1 MLNNKI
7 SFKETLNRTKFLLK
21 NFLFWLILLQV
32 CRIIF
37 VFYHFSKLS
46 GISNPEIFKIFF
58 FGMYM
63 DLSTA
68 SYIIAIPL
76 LIWIFQLFY
85 TSPFINKIIKW
96 YNYIIIIILSLAS
109 VGDMQ
114 LYKEWGSKLDYDA
127 MSYLKYPKEAMAS
140 CASSPILLL
149 LIIALAISITA
160 IIIHNRIFLKTQFK
174 QIKNTFSS
182 VTIKFVLIFIVFS
195 VYIITLRGGI
205 DIVPMNPS
213 FVYFSNHTFANHAAL
228 SPEWNLAYTYKKSK
242 KTNKADFKF
251 MSDDEMNKR
260 MDKLFPETDSSKIT
274 HILKTNKK
282 PNIIICILESF
293 TADVFESLNGAKGL
307 TPNLKRIINQGILF
321 TNFHPGGRRTPNAF
335 PSILAGFP
343 SIPNDN
349 IINHTKKLEHLSYL
363 PKTLKSNGYHTSFYY
378 GGLTEFANI
387 KAFIKNCNYD
397 DITDKS
403 DFEKKD
409 LNSKWGAH
417 DHVVFNKIINDV
429 NNNMPE
435 PFMINIMTLSSH
447 EPFEVPMK
455 TQIKGNDEVS
465 LFKNSI
471 FYTDKSIGEFIEKAK
486 NEKWFDN
493 TLFVFVADHGHRLP
507 LLRNDASSVER
518 YHIPLILYGNVLKD
532 EFKGKKIN
540 TIGSQTDIPATILGQ
555 INIDYSNFLWS
566 NNLFDENK
574 NKFAFYAYKY
584 GYGWITP
591 QQTLVYDNTAKKIIK
606 KYRKTSDSVNNEC
619 LKNSQAY
626 LQYLY
631 TIFSDFK

>member
-1 MLNNKI
+1 
-7 SFKETLNRTKFLLK
+7 
-21 NFLFWLILLQV
+21 
-32 CRIIF
+32 
-37 VFYHFSKLS
+37 
-46 GISNPEIFKIFF
+46 
-58 FGMYM
+58 M

-68 SYIIAIPL
+68 SYITGIPL
-76 LIWIFQLFY
+76 LLWIFQLFL
-85 TSPFINKIIKW
+85 TKPFINKIIKW

-127 MSYLKYPKEAMAS
+127 ISYLKYPKEAMAS
-140 CASSPILLL
+140 CSSSPILLL
-149 LIIALAISITA
+149 LFIASLISVFAIF
-160 IIIHNRIFLKTQFK
+160 IHNRIFLKTKFK
-174 QIKNTFSS
+174 QIKNTFLS
-182 VTIKFVLIFIVFS
+182 VITKIVLIFIVLTAY
-195 VYIITLRGGI
+195 VIALRGGT

-242 KTNKADFKF
+242 RTNKADFKF
-251 MSDDEMNKR
+251 MTDDEMNKR
-260 MDKLFPETDSSKIT
+260 MDLLFPKTDSTDIT
-274 HILKTNKK
+274 HILKNNNK
-282 PNIIICILESF
+282 PNIVIFILESF
-293 TADVFESLNGAKGL
+293 TADVFESLDGVKGL
-307 TPNLKRIINQGILF
+307 TPNLENLIKQGILF
-321 TNFHPGGRRTPNAF
+321 TNFHPSGRRTPNAF
-335 PSILAGFP
+335 PAVLAGFP

-349 IINHTKKLEHLSYL
+349 IINHTKKLAHISYL
-363 PKTLKSNGYHTSFYY
+363 PKVLKNNGYHTSFYY

-397 DITDKS
+397 NITDKS
-403 DFEKKD
+403 NFDKKD

-417 DHVVFNKIINDV
+417 DHVVFNKILKDI

-435 PFMINIMTLSSH
+435 PFFVNVMTLSSH

-455 TQIKGNDEVS
+455 TQIQGKDEAS

-471 FYTDKSIGEFIEKAK
+471 YYTDKSIGEFIKKAK
-486 NEKWFDN
+486 KQKWFNN
-493 TLFVFVADHGHRLP
+493 TLFIFVADHGHRLP
-507 LLRNDASSVER
+507 LFRNDASSVER
-518 YHIPLILYGNVLKD
+518 YHIPLIIYGNVLKD
-532 EFKGKKIN
+532 EFKGVKIN

-555 INIDYSNFLWS
+555 LNIDYSNFQWS
-566 NNLFDENK
+566 NNLFDKNK

-591 QQTLVYDNTAKKIIK
+591 QQTIVFDNTSKKIIK
-606 KYRKTSDSVNNEC
+606 KYFSASDSVNNEC

-631 TIFSDFK
+631 TIFTNFK